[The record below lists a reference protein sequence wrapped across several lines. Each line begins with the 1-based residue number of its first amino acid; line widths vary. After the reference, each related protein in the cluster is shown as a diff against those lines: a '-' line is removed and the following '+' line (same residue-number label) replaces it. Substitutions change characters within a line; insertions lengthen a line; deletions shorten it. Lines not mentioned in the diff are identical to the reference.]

1 MQTSTYVNGRIAL
14 LGDVAHASTPHQGAG
29 AGQGFEDALI
39 LSHLL
44 KLVVGDGRL
53 GTALDVYDSMCRPR
67 GQKIVQTSDETGI
80 MYTLSHPE
88 FGDDVERLLEECNR
102 RFVWIWAHDLEADLK
117 HAKEEMDKVK
127 Q

>member
-1 MQTSTYVNGRIAL
+1 MNGRIAL

-44 KLVVGDGRL
+44 SLVDGDSSVD
-53 GTALDVYDSMCRPR
+53 TALNVYDSMCRPR
-67 GQKIVQTSDETGI
+67 GQEIVQTSDETGV

-88 FGDDVERLLEECNR
+88 FGDDVERLLEACNR
-102 RFVWIWAHDLEADLK
+102 RFVWIWAHDLKADLK
-117 HAKEEMDKVK
+117 HAEEKMGRRMNLLRE
-127 Q
+127 

>member
-1 MQTSTYVNGRIAL
+1 
-14 LGDVAHASTPHQGAG
+14 
-29 AGQGFEDALI
+29 
-39 LSHLL
+39 
-44 KLVVGDGRL
+44 
-53 GTALDVYDSMCRPR
+53 
-67 GQKIVQTSDETGI
+67 